1 MNKQKEEAALKGVF
15 KEIANQAGTE
25 SVKSGN
31 LESVKSSNTEIV
43 KASNLETETLVN
55 LGVKIPAAHRNYWNS
70 KAALQGL
77 SMKSVIIAA
86 LEEKLGKPE

>member
-1 MNKQKEEAALKGVF
+1 MNKDKEQSALKGVF
-15 KEIANQAGTE
+15 AAA
-25 SVKSGN
+25 KS
-31 LESVKSSNTEIV
+31 ESSNLEIV
-43 KASNLETETLVN
+43 KASNRQETEPLVN

>member
-1 MNKQKEEAALKGVF
+1 MNKDKEQSALKNVF
-15 KEIANQAGTE
+15 AAAKSE
-25 SVKSGN
+25 SSN
-31 LESVKSSNTEIV
+31 LESVKASKTEIV
-43 KASNLETETLVN
+43 KASNNEPTEQLVN